1 MHKDACFLA
10 VFGKQLPCGQS
21 QMGERDSPEHTATN
35 SFSSRESLYVSE
47 PGLTTAHEERM
58 AMKSPTYV

>member
-1 MHKDACFLA
+1 MHKDACFLT
-10 VFGKQLPCGQS
+10 VFGKQLPCGLS
-21 QMGERDSPEHTATN
+21 QMGERDPQEHTAIK

-47 PGLTTAHEERM
+47 PGLTTAQEERM